1 MSIKKLSNRK
11 AVLLAVL
18 ITLAIAALII
28 AILQHE
34 SVDVMM
40 EYIFLVAGISHPVV
54 I

>member
-28 AILQHE
+28 AILQHG
-34 SVDVMM
+34 SVDVMVD
-40 EYIFLVAGISHPVV
+40 YIFLIAGISNPVV
-54 I
+54 M